1 MAEECQGL
9 PLALKV
15 IGRAMFGKTSRELQ
29 WEPQLK
35 KLRESRVQERTVGEE
50 LYKHLKLG
58 YDLLSEEDWRLEEC
72 FLFFAAFPE
81 DDEIYFKDILW
92 HWIGEGLVP
101 GNGGDDPR
109 ADAFSLLKKLWERSF
124 IESDEGMF
132 IESYMMLD
140 EEDFLTFKIHDVMRD
155 LAFYIVENGKPP
167 AEQHYLYR
175 AGQNLEVFPEE
186 WKAISMLP
194 SVASEA
200 RRLSLHMNKLKSLPE
215 IFHAPELVSLLLGGN
230 PIVSLPASFLSGIPK
245 LRVLDLSKGGFQKL
259 PEELGDLKHLVCLD
273 LTSCGNL
280 EELPEAVGKLH
291 VLKRLILAG
300 CVELKYLPSGVVRL
314 TSLQVLDTS
323 SCGSLRWAEHT
334 CMKMTPSGI
343 AGTECLGHD
352 PGMGASLDDI
362 CGLVALTN
370 LLICGDH
377 DSWVELP
384 HKIFALTKLE
394 VLELKLMN
402 VETLPTKMPEVFI
415 QLQELHLR
423 CEGLEYLPTSFTCP
437 GAFPA
442 LLELEISSDV
452 VEFPEVAKGAFPKLR
467 TLDLSYCESLG
478 SFPEVPKGAFPKL
491 RTLDLSYCK
500 SLGSLPLSLD
510 VLTTL
515 RKLILKGC
523 KEALKDA
530 CRTNCEQLA
539 IWGMFDIRD

>member
-15 IGRAMFGKTSRELQ
+15 MGRAMFGKTSPEEWKLL
-29 WEPQLK
+29 LK
-35 KLRESRVQERTVGEE
+35 RLKESRMQGRAVEALYER
-50 LYKHLKLG
+50 LKLG
-58 YDLLSEEDWRLEEC
+58 YDLLSEDDGRLKDC
-72 FLFFAAFPE
+72 FLYFAAFPE
-81 DDEIYFKDILW
+81 DNEIYFKDILW

-101 GNGGDDPR
+101 GNCGDDPR
-109 ADAFSLLKKLWERSF
+109 ADAFSLLNKLCRRSF
-124 IESDEGMF
+124 IESHGEVDSDE
-132 IESYMMLD
+132 D
-140 EEDFLTFKIHDVMRD
+140 DFLTFKVHDVMRD

-167 AEQHYLYR
+167 AKQHYLYR
-175 AGQNLEVFPEE
+175 AGQNLEAFPEE
-186 WKAISMLP
+186 WK
-194 SVASEA
+194 ASEA

-215 IFHAPELVSLLLGGN
+215 IFYAPELVSLLLGGN
-230 PIVSLPASFLSGIPK
+230 PIVSLPASFLSSIPK
-245 LRVLDLSKGGFQKL
+245 LRVLDLSEGGFQRL
-259 PEELGDLKHLVCLD
+259 PEELGDLKDLVCLD

-300 CVELKYLPSGVVRL
+300 CVELKYLPSGVVHL

-323 SCGSLRWAEHT
+323 RCGNLRWAEHT

-343 AGTECLGHD
+343 TETECLGHD

-377 DSWVELP
+377 DSRVELP

-394 VLELKLMN
+394 VLELQLMN
-402 VETLPTKMPEVFI
+402 VETLPAKMPEVCV

-437 GAFPA
+437 RAFPA
-442 LLELEISSDV
+442 LLELEISSDL
-452 VEFPEVAKGAFPKLR
+452 VEFPEVAKGAFPRLR
-467 TLDLSYCESLG
+467 MLDLSFCESLG

-500 SLGSLPLSLD
+500 SLGSLPLSLE

-523 KEALKDA
+523 KEALKDS
-530 CRTNCEQLA
+530 CRTNCEQSV

>member
-1 MAEECQGL
+1 MAVECQGL

-15 IGRAMFGKTSRELQ
+15 IGRAMFGKTSPEQ
-29 WEPQLK
+29 WKLLLKRLKEPRMQG
-35 KLRESRVQERTVGEE
+35 RAVEE
-50 LYKHLKLG
+50 LYERLKLG
-58 YDLLSEEDWRLEEC
+58 YDLLSEDDGRLKDC
-72 FLFFAAFPE
+72 FLYFVAFPE
-81 DDEIYFKDILW
+81 DDEFYFRDILW
-92 HWIGEGLVP
+92 HLIGEGLVP
-101 GNGGDDPR
+101 GNGGDDSR

-124 IESDEGMF
+124 IESDEGVV
-132 IESYMMLD
+132 LD
-140 EEDFLTFKIHDVMRD
+140 EEDFLTLKIHDVMRD
-155 LAFYIVENGKPP
+155 LAFYIVENGEPP

-175 AGQNLEVFPEE
+175 AGQNLEAFSQE
-186 WKAISMLP
+186 WKATSMLP

-200 RRLSLHMNKLKSLPE
+200 RRLSLDMNKLKSLPE
-215 IFHAPELVSLLLGGN
+215 IFYAPELVSLLLGGN
-230 PIVSLPASFLSGIPK
+230 PIVSLQASFLSSIPK
-245 LRVLDLSKGGFQKL
+245 LRVLDLSEGGFRKL
-259 PEELGDLKHLVCLD
+259 PEEIGDLQDLVCLD

-300 CVELKYLPSGVVRL
+300 CVELKYLPSGVVHL

-377 DSWVELP
+377 DSQVELP
-384 HKIFALTKLE
+384 HKIFALTRLE
-394 VLELKLMN
+394 VLELQLMN
-402 VETLPTKMPEVFI
+402 VETLPAKMPEVFV

-423 CEGLEYLPTSFTCP
+423 CEGLEYLPMSFTCP
-437 GAFPA
+437 QAFPA
-442 LLELEISSDV
+442 LLELQICLDV
-452 VEFPEVAKGAFPKLR
+452 VEFPEVAKGTFPKLQ
-467 TLDLSYCESLG
+467 TLDLSSCESLG

-491 RTLDLSYCK
+491 QTLDLSYCK
-500 SLGSLPLSLD
+500 SLGSLPLSLE

-523 KEALKDA
+523 KEALKDS
-530 CRTNCEQLA
+530 CRTNCEQSV
-539 IWGMFDIRD
+539 IWGMFDIRDSH